1 MKMTNDATIEIIM
14 TCKGVCTRHKAPVVS
29 NANRYSAG
37 QKRCQVCE
45 IFKNWDGLWCP
56 CCNSRLRMRPR
67 DIH

>member
-14 TCKGVCTRHKAPVVS
+14 TCKGVCTRLKAPVVS

-45 IFKNWDGLWCP
+45 IFKNWDGLCHVMS
-56 CCNSRLRMRPR
+56 CHVVTLGSE
-67 DIH
+67 